1 MKREA
6 ERLWLIYVA
15 TAKPTEIVRVATRYV
30 NVMTIPLPVRP
41 FEDILTALPQPP
53 AVLAEDISS
62 FFTQIVSRN
71 RDINATAIVTQTFNN
86 ANNNNAYITL
96 DIDVSTDQNFLP
108 DESKCWDYLEKL
120 RVFKNEIFFK
130 SITEKTAELFK

>member
-1 MKREA
+1 
-6 ERLWLIYVA
+6 
-15 TAKPTEIVRVATRYV
+15 
-30 NVMTIPLPVRP
+30 MTIPLPVRP

-71 RDINATAIVTQTFNN
+71 RDINATAIVTQIVAQTFNN
-86 ANNNNAYITL
+86 ANNNNADIIL